1 MDDNYPEIG
10 VVKVYFPLKGYG
22 FITRDK
28 GRDVFFHRKDIGDEV
43 WALEGVRVQFH
54 LQKSEGRFRAL
65 QIQKLG

>member
-1 MDDNYPEIG
+1 MVDETIEYG
-10 VVKVYFPLKGYG
+10 VIKVYFPLKGYG

-54 LQKSEGRFRAL
+54 VQKSEGRSRAL